1 MRVTV
6 NGEEREFSAGVTVTQ
21 ALELI
26 GIASCRGVAV
36 ELDGT
41 FVEREAYE
49 TTTLAEGSTMEVV
62 RFVGGG

>member
-6 NGEEREFSAGVTVTQ
+6 NGEDREFAEGVSVAQ

-26 GIASCRGVAV
+26 GIAECRGVAV

-41 FVEREAYE
+41 FVERDAYD
-49 TTTLAEGSTMEVV
+49 TTAVSAGSTMEVV